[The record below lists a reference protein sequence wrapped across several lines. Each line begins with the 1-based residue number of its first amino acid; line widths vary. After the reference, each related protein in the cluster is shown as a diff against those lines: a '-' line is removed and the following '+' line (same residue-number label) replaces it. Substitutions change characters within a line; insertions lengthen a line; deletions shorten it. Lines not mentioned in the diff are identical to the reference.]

1 MSWPPVDATAS
12 IAAARCAGYLNQPE
26 ETDAVL
32 KDGWFKTGDLA
43 TVSGEGFVSIVGRLK
58 DTILRGGYTVAAN
71 EVEAVLSTHPDVAEA
86 AVIGVPHPELGEDIA
101 AFVTP
106 GARCRTA
113 FARRHHRLLQGA
125 DGLLQ
130 VPAPGPCPGRAA
142 QGPHRQDHQGASAEL
157 KRMDHL
163 AQTD

>member
-58 DTILRGGYTVAAN
+58 DMILRGGYTVAAN

-101 AFVTP
+101 AFVTLVP
-106 GARCRTA
+106 GAGPLSPDDIIAYCK
-113 FARRHHRLLQGA
+113 ARMASYKYPRQAHVLDALPKGPTGKIIKARL
-125 DGLLQ
+125 
-130 VPAPGPCPGRAA
+130 RN
-142 QGPHRQDHQGASAEL
+142 
-157 KRMDHL
+157 
-163 AQTD
+163 